1 MFIFW
6 FKTDNKGDPFRGW
19 NDEMGGVFCGEKAE
33 NRPNQLINDVRE
45 STLSA
50 GVFEFY
56 FVLLPASWDLTALW
70 ARCTGVDSD
79 LTMNAG
85 WVFEISDKILKRKVY
100 IIVNIETKNISKNE
114 ALMTLWKKFPAPM
127 KNKYTDERSYKN
139 KTMQL

>member
-70 ARCTGVDSD
+70 ARCTSVDSD

-85 WVFEISDKILKRKVY
+85 WVFEIDKILIRKF
-100 IIVNIETKNISKNE
+100 ILWILKQNILKNE
-114 ALMTLWKKFPAPM
+114 ALMTLLKKFPATM